1 MISRAN
7 LAQLGVVL
15 PDPPAPRGDY
25 VPAVVHGGVVYV
37 SGQLSREG
45 NLTITGPVTSA
56 TSQED
61 LKRAGRACVLR
72 ALSAIDQAVGLEN
85 VSRFLFL
92 RGFVFAEPGFQ
103 DFARVLDEASKV
115 LVEIYGEQGRHARSV
130 AGVAGLPSN
139 GLLEIELTAV
149 VEMPQPG
156 GGA

>member
-1 MISRAN
+1 MISRAK

-61 LKRAGRACVLR
+61 IKRAGRACVLR

-92 RGFVFAEPGFQ
+92 RGFVYAEPGFQ

-156 GGA
+156 SGA